1 MKRIALAATAAIAV
15 IAATTLAT
23 AQQQIQQQIQQG
35 VQQLLQQTLPQQ
47 QQQQPAQGQQAQTQP
62 APASAPLPIKRE
74 ITQVKGDVYRFQ
86 NANHF
91 SVFMVTPRGIIVT
104 DPINAD
110 AAKWLKDEL
119 VKRFPNNPVRYL
131 IYSHDHADHIS
142 GGEVF
147 ADTATVVA
155 HEYAKGHIIAEK
167 RLTAVP
173 TLTFSETLTLELGG
187 KTVELSYVG
196 PNHSDN
202 SIVMRFPAERIL
214 FAVDFIPVKAV
225 AFRDFPNAWIGEWI
239 DSLKKVEAMD
249 FDILAPGHG
258 ALGSVADVKAFRGYM
273 EELRAAVLAQIRA
286 GKTVD
291 ETKAA
296 VKMEKYKDWGA
307 YEMWIGL
314 NVEGMYRHM
323 ANYRRPN

>member
-1 MKRIALAATAAIAV
+1 MKRWSIAIALAAAV
-15 IAATTLAT
+15 GVGVGIHDAT

-47 QQQQPAQGQQAQTQP
+47 QQPAQGQQAQTQP
-62 APASAPLPIKRE
+62 AQAPLPIKRE

-91 SVFMVTPRGIIVT
+91 SVFMVTPRGIVAT

-110 AAKWLKDEL
+110 AARWLKDEL
-119 VKRFPNNPVRYL
+119 AKRFPNNPVRYL

-147 ADTATVVA
+147 ADTATVIA
-155 HEYAKGHIIAEK
+155 HENAKAQIVAEK
-167 RLTAVP
+167 RPTAVP
-173 TLTFSETLTLELGG
+173 TVTFSDQLTLEIGG
-187 KTVELSYVG
+187 KAVELTYLG

-202 SIVMRFPAERIL
+202 SIVMRFPAEKIL

-239 DSLKKVEAMD
+239 DSLKKVEVME

-258 ALGSVADVKAFRGYM
+258 ALGTVADVKAFRGYM

-291 ETKAA
+291 ETKAT
-296 VKMEKYKDWGA
+296 VKME
-307 YEMWIGL
+307 
-314 NVEGMYRHM
+314 R
-323 ANYRRPN
+323 

>member
-1 MKRIALAATAAIAV
+1 MKRWGIAIALAAAV
-15 IAATTLAT
+15 GVGVVIHDAT
-23 AQQQIQQQIQQG
+23 AQQQLQQQIQQG
-35 VQQLLQQTLPQQ
+35 VQQLLQQTVPQQ
-47 QQQQPAQGQQAQTQP
+47 QQPPAQVQQGQAQPAQ
-62 APASAPLPIKRE
+62 APLPIKRE

-86 NANHF
+86 NANHS

-119 VKRFPNNPVRYL
+119 AKRFPNNPVRYL

-155 HEYAKGHIIAEK
+155 HENAKGHIVAEK

-173 TLTFSETLTLELGG
+173 TVTFSDSMTLELGG
-187 KTVELSYVG
+187 KAVELTFLG

-225 AFRDFPNAWIGEWI
+225 AFRDFPNSWIGEWI

-249 FDILAPGHG
+249 FDVLAPGHG
-258 ALGSVADVKAFRGYM
+258 ALGTVADVKAFRGYM

-286 GKTVD
+286 GKTVE